1 MEHSGIPWERPG
13 FSAVWGSLR
22 QLAWDV
28 TEHTGP
34 GIQESAE
41 LPVPVLWASRAGWKG
56 KG

>member
-34 GIQESAE
+34 GIQESSE